1 MARHMKRWQRG
12 RRAPETAWG
21 SACAARRDFAAIGS
35 LYTLCAPAAG
45 PRGVSDR
52 TWRDLSLDDVFA
64 KLDRCVTMIGKQ
76 TLYLRMR
83 LANDS
88 PSETARFDRTIR
100 AFSDDPKLRDQFR
113 EAVGTLDGDAS
124 SLLYGEPPP
133 LPRAAALFPFA
144 TCATFLAAA
153 VSVVWPIA
161 LLVFVGLIIGNI
173 AIRLHLH
180 QVMSAHADALA
191 TIAKLV
197 AAAER
202 ASSIESHPHA
212 LRADFE
218 NLRAALA
225 VVAPWRK
232 SLTWATLESPSL
244 NELLASVIAYLNC
257 FFLLDVNAYVG
268 SLSLL
273 RQATPAL
280 RQIFE
285 TVGDLDAARSIASF
299 RAGAK
304 SWSVPAIGRRGGP
317 VVLTSMVHPLID
329 AAVPNDVSLTDRGWL
344 VLGSNMSGKSTCLK
358 SIALQAIL
366 AQSIATTTCEGYAA
380 PPLLVRTLIHV
391 EDETLYHGRRG
402 AAEGGTQDDLEHE
415 KSHFY
420 VEAESVRDMLVEEA
434 DDMDRLCVVDELFR
448 GTNTHDRV
456 AAGAAVLR
464 GLHRRGVFVVAATH
478 DAELM
483 DLVEA
488 ELDPHYFTE
497 RIEDGRL
504 VFDYVLHAGRA
515 APRNALAVLELVGCP
530 EDVLAD
536 ARVYLPG
543 A

>member
-1 MARHMKRWQRG
+1 
-12 RRAPETAWG
+12 
-21 SACAARRDFAAIGS
+21 
-35 LYTLCAPAAG
+35 
-45 PRGVSDR
+45 
-52 TWRDLSLDDVFA
+52 
-64 KLDRCVTMIGKQ
+64 
-76 TLYLRMR
+76 MR

-88 PSETARFDRTIR
+88 APEIARFDRTIR
-100 AFSDDPKLRDQFR
+100 AFSDDPKLRDRFR

-124 SLLYGEPPP
+124 ALLYGEPPP

-161 LLVFVGLIIGNI
+161 LLVVVGLIIGNI

-202 ASSIESHPHA
+202 IGSIESHPHT
-212 LRADFE
+212 LRGDFE

-232 SLTWATLESPSL
+232 SLTWVTLDSPSL

-257 FFLLDVNAYVG
+257 FFLIDVNAYVG

-273 RQATPAL
+273 RQGTPAL

-285 TVGDLDAARSIASF
+285 TVGNLDAARSIASF

-304 SWSVPAIGRRGGP
+304 TWSVPAVGRRGAP

-329 AAVPNDVSLTDRGWL
+329 AAVPNDVSLTNHGWL

-358 SIALQAIL
+358 AIALQAIL

-391 EDETLYHGRRG
+391 EDETLYDGSRG
-402 AAEGGTQDDLEHE
+402 SAEGGTRDDLAHE

-420 VEAESVRDMLVEEA
+420 VEAESVRDMLVEEV
-434 DDMDRLCVVDELFR
+434 DRSMDRLCVVDELFR

-456 AAGAAVLR
+456 TAGAAVLR
-464 GLHRRGVFVVAATH
+464 GLHRRGVVVVAATH

-483 DLVEA
+483 DLLEA

-530 EDVLAD
+530 EDVLRD
-536 ARVYLPG
+536 ARVAYPLDGPG
-543 A
+543 V